1 MFVGETGIRRVVERT
16 CDAMAAIGTDDPE
29 RVRAAGV
36 IDLPTL
42 QRFLN
47 FHYSVSLDLF
57 GQERSTNAANY
68 FTAGLKGR
76 FQETRIDDDHRLT
89 DDLWPV
95 HLPQDGAI
103 VCEAQPALLAIN
115 ERLRDAF
122 ITDSQRGIDRWNR
135 TIAQRGVDY
144 RLTLPHRGFNR
155 RIGGFA
161 DVEVSPAG
169 NMLSADEWARQAHDW
184 LPSEADH
191 GFVQSLMKPVIAPGA
206 MAGWINPPSRGI
218 NGQPI
223 DFDYVRFGH

>member
-16 CDAMAAIGTDDPE
+16 CDVMATLKTDNPE

-76 FQETRIDDDHRLT
+76 FQETRIADDHRLT

-95 HLPQDGAI
+95 YVPQDGAI
-103 VCEAQPALLAIN
+103 VREDQPALLA
-115 ERLRDAF
+115 
-122 ITDSQRGIDRWNR
+122 
-135 TIAQRGVDY
+135 AQRASAGCVY
-144 RLTLPHRGFNR
+144 RG
-155 RIGGFA
+155 
-161 DVEVSPAG
+161 
-169 NMLSADEWARQAHDW
+169 
-184 LPSEADH
+184 
-191 GFVQSLMKPVIAPGA
+191 
-206 MAGWINPPSRGI
+206 
-218 NGQPI
+218 
-223 DFDYVRFGH
+223 